1 MGAPSRSELI
11 GNAGSIKA
19 YNKVNSDNKLP
30 FIYIVFDE
38 LVALSSASEDAIR
51 KDFHKAL
58 KRAITQFP
66 NLGFRL
72 ILIPHTIRHDII
84 DKLASDID
92 FKMAVKADNDTVK
105 EVFKLK
111 NTKDFQYS
119 LEQIGEFAVKLPNST
134 DVKYAH
140 APVLMSDDLRI
151 PMLFDTQRKIWS
163 SVCPEEVETSAFNK
177 GIEKKR
183 QQGVLEKTNLTNGV
197 FEEPDWISEIAG
209 RR

>member
-1 MGAPSRSELI
+1 MGDVKEGTSDWAPLQVPHVKRFEATPEGLLNILNYIIEVEAPRRSELI

-19 YNKVNSDNKLP
+19 YNKVNVDNKLP

-66 NLGFRL
+66 NLGIRL

-84 DKLASDID
+84 DKLASDNID

-111 NTKDFQYS
+111 NIKDFQYS

-134 DVKYAH
+134 EVRYAH

-151 PMLFDTQRKIWS
+151 PLLSHF
-163 SVCPEEVETSAFNK
+163 
-177 GIEKKR
+177 
-183 QQGVLEKTNLTNGV
+183 
-197 FEEPDWISEIAG
+197 
-209 RR
+209 